1 MNYPT
6 RVYFTDA
13 DKSLMCDRW
22 RKGESLTWQRG
33 SNENTNDLERR
44 QIIEHRPVTLIRVT

>member
-1 MNYPT
+1 MNYPI
-6 RVYFTDA
+6 RVYYTEA
-13 DKSLMCDRW
+13 DKSLMWDRW

-33 SNENTNDLERR
+33 SNENTNDPERR

>member
-1 MNYPT
+1 MNYPI
-6 RVYFTDA
+6 RVYYTEA
-13 DKSLMCDRW
+13 DKSLMWDRW